1 MMLAAVL
8 VGAVAGVVLA
18 VAEAVW
24 LRIGIPSAFP
34 AFGGT
39 IGLLTAI
46 VPRGFVVGA
55 ALGMLQG
62 LYLSAADWI
71 AGWCGRRGWRA
82 AHSFAALVAAPL
94 MIGFLLL
101 GQPLL
106 RGREARSLAD
116 HPVLL
121 AVLGAAV
128 TWCIFEIVLVLR
140 LAPEWIRARAP
151 EHKLRATWRW
161 TAAGF
166 VAFAASAYVIDRAVL
181 VRLYEPFH
189 WGLRLVT
196 FVSLELAIF
205 AACST
210 RSRPAT
216 ARRAPRWS
224 GTAFVVVALGVAVSH
239 SYDSTGSRAAA
250 INFLRLRGAVGS
262 SLVSLADALIRT
274 GGPAPKARPAGD
286 NDQEILPADSAE
298 KMEPLAPGAN
308 MLLVTIELAQAID
321 DVLSE
326 LERRSPGT

>member
-34 AFGGT
+34 AVGGT

-62 LYLSAADWI
+62 LYLSTADWI

-196 FVSLELAIF
+196 FVSLELAIRRVLH
-205 AACST
+205 AVQTGDSAT
-210 RSRPAT
+210 RPALVGDGV
-216 ARRAPRWS
+216 RGRGVVGSLPLVRLDRIS
-224 GTAFVVVALGVAVSH
+224 GAAV
-239 SYDSTGSRAAA
+239 
-250 INFLRLRGAVGS
+250 NFLRLRGAIGS
-262 SLVSLADALIRT
+262 SIVSLTEALICTRR
-274 GGPAPKARPAGD
+274 PAPNARPASD
-286 NDQEILPADSAE
+286 SDLEILPVDSAE
-298 KMEPLAPGAN
+298 KTAPLAPGVN
-308 MLLVTIELAQAID
+308 ILLVTIELAQAID

-326 LERRSPGT
+326 LEPRSPGT